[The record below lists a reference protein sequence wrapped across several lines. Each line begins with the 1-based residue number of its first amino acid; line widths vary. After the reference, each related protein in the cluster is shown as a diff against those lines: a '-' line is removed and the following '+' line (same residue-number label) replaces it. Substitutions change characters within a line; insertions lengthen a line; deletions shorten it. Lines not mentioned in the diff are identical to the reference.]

1 MDELDG
7 KVVAITGGASGIG
20 RALADAFGGAGM
32 KVALADI
39 EAGPLETAVAE
50 LTDAGV
56 DASGWT
62 CDVSDDDQ
70 VHAFA
75 AATFER
81 FGTAHMVCNN
91 AGVGGAGGLTW
102 EVPLAGWEWTIGV
115 NLMGVVHGI
124 RAFVPRLVEQ
134 GEGHVVNTASLAG
147 LKAAPFMAAYNA
159 TKHAVV
165 AISESLAH
173 ECAMTAPGVGVSV
186 LCPAFIRTRI
196 AESGRN
202 WPAHLGE
209 NPSPAAD
216 SPASGMMRQLVD
228 NGLEPSVYAARV
240 VDAVHTNRFFV
251 LSDDAHAERDAA
263 PARRDRRRHPAG
275 LLHALSQGRPAPG
288 TVTSHTSMA
297 PRIAP
302 VAAGSLASAVQTKS
316 VVRSGPP
323 SMHTYAPRRS
333 TVTMSVT
340 APPSHTRRTR
350 PVRGH
355 ADQIAPSASR
365 QMPSGTAP
373 SSLAHSRRPE
383 SVPSAAT
390 SKAVSSPDQ
399 LSPMI
404 SVAPS
409 GVITVPFGKRNPSA
423 ATAMAPSGST
433 RTRFAVEGG
442 APPSRSKPKLPT

>member
-1 MDELDG
+1 MEELDG

-39 EAGPLETAVAE
+39 EPGPLEQAVAE
-50 LTDAGV
+50 LDAAGV
-56 DASGWT
+56 DVAGWA

-75 AATFER
+75 ASTFER
-81 FGTAHMVCNN
+81 FGTAHMICNN

-134 GEGHVVNTASLAG
+134 GDGHVVNTASLAG

-202 WPAHLGE
+202 WPDRLGA

-240 VDAVHTNRFFV
+240 VDAVRTNRFFV
-251 LSDDAHAERDAA
+251 LSDDAHASATQ
-263 PARRDRRRHPAG
+263 RRLDE
-275 LLHALSQGRPAPG
+275 
-288 TVTSHTSMA
+288 
-297 PRIAP
+297 I
-302 VAAGSLASAVQTKS
+302 
-316 VVRSGPP
+316 
-323 SMHTYAPRRS
+323 
-333 TVTMSVT
+333 
-340 APPSHTRRTR
+340 
-350 PVRGH
+350 
-355 ADQIAPSASR
+355 
-365 QMPSGTAP
+365 
-373 SSLAHSRRPE
+373 
-383 SVPSAAT
+383 
-390 SKAVSSPDQ
+390 
-399 LSPMI
+399 
-404 SVAPS
+404 
-409 GVITVPFGKRNPSA
+409 
-423 ATAMAPSGST
+423 
-433 RTRFAVEGG
+433 VEGTQPG
-442 APPSRSKPKLPT
+442 FFTL